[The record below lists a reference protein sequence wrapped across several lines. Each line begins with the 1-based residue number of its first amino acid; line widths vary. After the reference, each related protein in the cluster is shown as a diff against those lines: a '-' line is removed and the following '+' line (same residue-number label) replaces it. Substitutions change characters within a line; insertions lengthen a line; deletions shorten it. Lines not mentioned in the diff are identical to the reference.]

1 VTKRAMAPLV
11 ADNPHL
17 AEVVTLEPGEP
28 IRHLARRLRA
38 LAPTHGLDL
47 HGSVRSASLRVLVGC
62 RWSGYRKRKL
72 ARALLIATKLDA
84 YRRRAPSPV
93 AERYFEG
100 ARCSPGRGSW
110 CRAIPAS
117 CTWPRASGHQSSRCS
132 DPPSG
137 SSASS
142 RIARGRPYWSARS
155 TAVPAPRRAPPP
167 ARSATI
173 AVLRTSLPQRW
184 PQRWS
189 ASSRDPGDHCRGG
202 ALDRVGRGRRP
213 GTQAGGPVRAVAR
226 RALRRGA
233 PAAAPRVGQE

>member
-1 VTKRAMAPLV
+1 MFLFFFFNDTATT
-11 ADNPHL
+11 
-17 AEVVTLEPGEP
+17 EIYTLSLHDALP
-28 IRHLARRLRA
+28 I
-38 LAPTHGLDL
+38 
-47 HGSVRSASLRVLVGC
+47 
-62 RWSGYRKRKL
+62 
-72 ARALLIATKLDA
+72 
-84 YRRRAPSPV
+84 
-93 AERYFEG
+93 
-100 ARCSPGRGSW
+100 SW

-117 CTWPRASGHQSSRCS
+117 CTWPRASGHQSLRCS

-173 AVLRTSLPQRW
+173 AVLRTSLQQRW
-184 PQRWS
+184 PPRWS

-202 ALDRVGRGRRP
+202 ALDRLGRGRRP

-233 PAAAPRVGQE
+233 PAAAPRVGQEPSAAPARAPPPARPPPPPPPPRSRPPPPAPPPPAPPPRPRGPGGVPPGRRA